1 MQFRRNPGYTIR
13 KGEGSFT
20 CQILARSL
28 IINFPRSFRQEFL
41 LSPSYNQ
48 SVTFEEYRSSI
59 SPFRSRGS
67 LVVYPMD
74 FSDLY
79 SSMLPAQKDG
89 FDDPDP
95 IFVSGEGAR

>member
-1 MQFRRNPGYTIR
+1 MTILV
-13 KGEGSFT
+13 GTGT
-20 CQILARSL
+20 NNIDPMLHL
-28 IINFPRSFRQEFL
+28 LGINFPRSFRQEFL

>member
-1 MQFRRNPGYTIR
+1 
-13 KGEGSFT
+13 
-20 CQILARSL
+20 
-28 IINFPRSFRQEFL
+28 
-41 LSPSYNQ
+41 
-48 SVTFEEYRSSI
+48 
-59 SPFRSRGS
+59 
-67 LVVYPMD
+67 MD

>member
-1 MQFRRNPGYTIR
+1 MQFRWIRRDTIR
-13 KGEGSFT
+13 KGEGRFT

-89 FDDPDP
+89 FDDPVP